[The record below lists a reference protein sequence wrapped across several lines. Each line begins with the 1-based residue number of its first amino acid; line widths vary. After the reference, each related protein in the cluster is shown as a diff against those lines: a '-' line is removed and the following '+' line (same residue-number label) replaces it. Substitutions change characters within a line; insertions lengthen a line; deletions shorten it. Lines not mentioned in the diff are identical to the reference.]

1 MMPPVISS
9 LLTPMHI
16 TATVSCPIDQ
26 ASFRVQQ
33 VAGMFGLDLQPRNE
47 RTFAVELPGLD
58 EDWQIGL
65 IVGPSGSGKSTVAKA
80 AFGASLY
87 EPGHWPTDCAV
98 IDAFPASLPTRAV
111 VQTLTAVGFSS
122 PPAWLRPYHVLSVGE
137 RFRCDLARALLGPVA
152 TSNGA
157 DEAAADQ
164 APMGLVVFDE
174 YTSTVDRTV
183 AQVGSAA
190 VAKAIGQGSVSRRFV
205 AVTCHDD
212 VAAWLQPEWTLD
224 MATGQLARGRLRRP
238 RLELELVR
246 CQRAAW
252 RLFAPHH
259 YLSEHLN
266 RAARCYLAL
275 LAGRPVAMAALLA
288 SPARRG
294 TWRVSRIVVLPDF
307 QGLGIGGHVLQ
318 GLGQLYREHQQQLTI
333 TTSHPAMIRQLDRS
347 PHWRVTAV
355 QHGGYRLSDFA
366 RRKNFQ
372 TTSAGRT
379 VVSAAYSESSA

>member
-1 MMPPVISS
+1 MQ
-9 LLTPMHI
+9 I
-16 TATVSCPIDQ
+16 TATVRCPIDQ

-33 VAGMFGLDLQPRNE
+33 VAGMFGLTLQSHDE
-47 RTFAVELPGLD
+47 RTFAVELPDLAD
-58 EDWQIGL
+58 DWQIGL

-80 AFGASLY
+80 AYDASLY
-87 EPGHWPTDCAV
+87 EPGNWPADCAV
-98 IDAFPASLPTRAV
+98 IDAFPASLPTRTV

-137 RFRCDLARALLGPVA
+137 RFRCDLARALLSP
-152 TSNGA
+152 
-157 DEAAADQ
+157 AADTPGTDAARQ
-164 APMGLVVFDE
+164 RVVVFDE

-190 VAKAIGQGSVSRRFV
+190 VAKAIRAGSVARRFV
-205 AVTCHDD
+205 AVTCHED
-212 VAAWLQPEWTLD
+212 VAAWLEPDWTLD
-224 MATGQLARGRLRRP
+224 MASGQLARGRLRRP
-238 RLELELVR
+238 RLELEVVR

-259 YLSEHLN
+259 YLNAELN

-275 LAGRPVAMAALLA
+275 LADRPVAMVALLA
-288 SPARRG
+288 NPARRN

-307 QGLGIGGHVLQ
+307 QGLGIGGHLLR
-318 GLGQLYREHQQQLTI
+318 GLGQLYHQRQQQLTI
-333 TTSHPAMIRQLDRS
+333 TTSHPAMIRHLDRS

-355 QHGGYRLSDFA
+355 QHGGYRRSDFA
-366 RRKNFQ
+366 RRKNIH

-379 VVSAAYSESSA
+379 VVSAVYREPPVA